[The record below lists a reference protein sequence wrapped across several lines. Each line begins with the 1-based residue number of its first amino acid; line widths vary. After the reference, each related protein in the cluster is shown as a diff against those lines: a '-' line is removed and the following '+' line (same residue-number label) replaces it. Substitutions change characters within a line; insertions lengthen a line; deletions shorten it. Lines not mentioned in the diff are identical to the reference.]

1 MVNEGSCKKKGEEV
15 TLLDLSIALDFV
27 FYNTN
32 VHSKRE
38 TLGLGHRYVDRLTM
52 FNALENSHETE

>member
-1 MVNEGSCKKKGEEV
+1 MKVHTKKWGEV
-15 TLLDLSIALDFV
+15 ILLDLSIALDFV

-38 TLGLGHRYVDRLTM
+38 TLGLGHRSVGRLTM
-52 FNALENSHETE
+52 FNALENSHGTE